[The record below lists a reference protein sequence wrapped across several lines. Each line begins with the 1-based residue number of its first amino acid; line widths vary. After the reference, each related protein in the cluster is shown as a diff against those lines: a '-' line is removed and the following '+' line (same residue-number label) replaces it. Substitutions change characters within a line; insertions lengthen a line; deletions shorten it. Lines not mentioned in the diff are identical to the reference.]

1 MSDHPK
7 KLLVGLILGAGVI
20 LLLLAGLYY
29 GVEDNP
35 FRKPHLSF
43 TIQFDDV
50 SGVREQSR
58 VTFLGI
64 PAGYVRHLDYLPG
77 ENPSAV
83 KVNVVITRKL
93 QIPASVEAFLEPSL
107 LGDASIALRPIKEE
121 ADHPISHQLLANGNE
136 IRGHRSTKLEAVMP
150 GFDDAMTRL
159 ERYGATAEQR
169 LASVGEAVDN
179 AVGTLNG
186 VFLEKGSDGNTQ
198 IEKLVGSL
206 QEVINGPEG
215 KKDESVRGQLE
226 TIVHN
231 LTVSSDNIRKLADV
245 NSKQQGSVGRVLL
258 SFEDTAKQL
267 SQDAENARKVLT
279 GLGHSSAAVTQA
291 SEQVKVLATKAT
303 EAVEQFHSRPLHYL
317 TTTRPAPGQT
327 PAAKTAPRKN
337 E

>member
-1 MSDHPK
+1 MSNHPK
-7 KLLVGLILGAGVI
+7 KPIIWLLVGLGVI

-35 FRKPHLSF
+35 FRKPYLTF
-43 TIQFDDV
+43 TIEFDDV

-93 QIPASVEAFLEPSL
+93 QIPASIEAFLEPTL
-107 LGDASIALRPIKEE
+107 LGDASIALRPSKPEE
-121 ADHPISHQLLANGNE
+121 PDHLPPHRLLANGDK
-136 IRGHRSTKLEAVMP
+136 ILGHRSTKLEAVMP
-150 GFDDAMTRL
+150 GFDDAMTKL
-159 ERYGATAEQR
+159 ERYGAAAEQR
-169 LASVGEAVDN
+169 LASVGEAVDA
-179 AVGTLNG
+179 AVITLNG
-186 VFLEKGSDGNTQ
+186 VFLEKGADGSTQ
-198 IEKLVGSL
+198 IEKLIVSL

-231 LTVSSDNIRKLADV
+231 LIVSSENVRKLSDMS
-245 NSKQQGSVGRVLL
+245 SKQQGSIGSVLL

-267 SQDAENARKVLT
+267 SRDAEDARKVLN
-279 GLGHSSAAVTQA
+279 GLGRSSAAVTQA
-291 SEQVKVLATKAT
+291 GDQVKVLATKAT
-303 EAVEQFHSRPLHYL
+303 EAVAQFNSRPLHYL
-317 TTTRPAPGQT
+317 TTTRPLPT
-327 PAAKTAPRKN
+327 PKAATKAKN